1 MKEDRFKVV
10 VARELLPAGSRL
22 LTDRFE
28 VVSGGLD
35 SGRSDLLGIVPGAVA
50 IVADPTVPIDDE
62 VLEAAGP
69 QLVLV
74 ANFAVG
80 YDNVDREA
88 CARHGVLLSN
98 TPGVLTNAT
107 AELALGLTLA
117 AARQIP
123 SVERSLRAGEWSGW
137 DPSAYRGTELS
148 GSTVGVVGMGRIGFR
163 YAQLMAGFGGKI
175 LYTSRSRK
183 QAAET
188 TLGARRVRLEEL
200 LGASDVVSLHLAAA
214 PENRHLINEESL
226 ALMKPDSILINT
238 ARGSLVDSSDLAVAL
253 ADDRLGAAGLDVFEN
268 EPEVPRRLIDAPRA
282 VLTPHI
288 GSATHRSRDGMAE
301 LAARNVISV
310 LDGGA
315 PLSEVSPPPGER

>member
-35 SGRSDLLGIVPGAVA
+35 SGRSDLLRIVPGAVA
-50 IVADPTVPIDDE
+50 IVADSTVPIDDE
-62 VLEAAGP
+62 VLETAGP

-98 TPGVLTNAT
+98 TPDVLTNAT

-183 QAAET
+183 QTAET

-214 PENRHLINEESL
+214 PENRHLINDESL

-301 LAARNVISV
+301 LVARNVISV

-315 PLSEVSPPPGER
+315 PLSEVSPPPEER